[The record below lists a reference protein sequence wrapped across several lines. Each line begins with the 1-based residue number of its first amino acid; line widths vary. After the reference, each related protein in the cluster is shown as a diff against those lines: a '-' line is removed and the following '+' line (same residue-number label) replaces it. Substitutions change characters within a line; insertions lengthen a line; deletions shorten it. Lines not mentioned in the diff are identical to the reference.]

1 MKPFIISG
9 SFWKVIELFNWG
21 IWNIIWKTHR
31 DDSSDELYRRDA
43 HSNADQNSNK
53 ANCEEV
59 SHYDVHHIVV
69 DHATWAGFWFTH
81 KRLWET
87 ILIFL
92 LTCSH
97 QIANHQT
104 LEVETARNKDQV
116 GAIKWDC
123 TIPKPGIQFSISS
136 HTCTHHLRVSK
147 WLQNPQFSACR
158 LAWRANQYWT
168 ENSDQF
174 VKKSHNMNLGE
185 EIWLP
190 NQSETRCG
198 RFLEF

>member
-1 MKPFIISG
+1 MIPLMNC
-9 SFWKVIELFNWG
+9 IE
-21 IWNIIWKTHR
+21 KTHTAMLTR
-31 DDSSDELYRRDA
+31 TPIRPIVKKFLTMMSITSSLIMRLE
-43 HSNADQNSNK
+43 Q
-53 ANCEEV
+53 
-59 SHYDVHHIVV
+59 
-69 DHATWAGFWFTH
+69 GFSFSQ
-81 KRLWET
+81 KELWET